1 MSRDRSTQMRLV
13 RLGQILKI
21 FMEREKVSTTWLSQS
36 FQMTPRTIQRDIILL
51 KGAGFPLRELSRG
64 YYQID
69 KTLFKNFEVFDETE
83 LALVIAIKNL
93 VGQLGEPFQQ
103 AADDIFNK
111 LYEDVTTSPVFIK
124 IDDSVILDKRMFNRI
139 IKTIREKRQGT
150 FQYEVF
156 SPYEVNIE
164 PYRVCFFDGFWYL
177 VGKDLCDEKFKR
189 YALDKIKDFKPLSKN
204 FRCVPAQVD
213 KMLKESA
220 NIWFSSEKNIEV
232 IIEVDA
238 SCGTYFRRRKFYPY
252 QEIKEKRADGT
263 IVVSFKV
270 GSLEE
275 IINTLKAW
283 LPHIRIIQPKEL
295 KKVLISN
302 MKIWMKWQKELERG
316 IENN

>member
-1 MSRDRSTQMRLV
+1 MKGLNDKGRSHYLREVIFLLEEGRGQRMSRDRSTQMRLV

-51 KGAGFPLRELSRG
+51 KEAGFPLRELSRG

-139 IKTIREKRQGT
+139 IKTIREKHQGT

-156 SPYEVNIE
+156 SDILIPV
-164 PYRVCFFDGFWYL
+164 V
-177 VGKDLCDEKFKR
+177 
-189 YALDKIKDFKPLSKN
+189 PL
-204 FRCVPAQVD
+204 
-213 KMLKESA
+213 
-220 NIWFSSEKNIEV
+220 
-232 IIEVDA
+232 
-238 SCGTYFRRRKFYPY
+238 
-252 QEIKEKRADGT
+252 KRAHF
-263 IVVSFKV
+263 IVNFKA
-270 GSLEE
+270 L
-275 IINTLKAW
+275 LKAQEF
-283 LPHIRIIQPKEL
+283 IQNK
-295 KKVLISN
+295 N
-302 MKIWMKWQKELERG
+302 
-316 IENN
+316 

>member
-1 MSRDRSTQMRLV
+1 MRRDRSTQMRLV
-13 RLGQILKI
+13 RLGQILKL

-51 KGAGFPLRELSRG
+51 KEADFPLRELSRG

-111 LYEDVTTSPVFIK
+111 LYEDVTTSPIFIK
-124 IDDSVILDKRMFNRI
+124 IDDSVILDKHMFNRI
-139 IKTIREKRQGT
+139 IKAIREKRHGA

-189 YALDKIKDFKPLSKN
+189 YALDKIKDFKPLNKN

-232 IIEVDA
+232 IIEVDK
-238 SCGTYFRRRKFYPY
+238 SCATYFRRRKFYPH
-252 QEIKEKRADGT
+252 QEIKKERADGT

-270 GSLEE
+270 GRLEE
-275 IINTLKAW
+275 IINTLKVW
-283 LPHIRIIQPKEL
+283 LPYIRIIQPEEL
-295 KKVLISN
+295 KVVLMDN
-302 MKIWMKWQKELERG
+302 MKKWMKWQKELQRG
-316 IENN
+316 IENK

>member
-1 MSRDRSTQMRLV
+1 MRRDRSTQMRLV
-13 RLGQILKI
+13 RLGQILKL

-51 KGAGFPLRELSRG
+51 KEADFPLRELSRG

-124 IDDSVILDKRMFNRI
+124 IDDSVILDKHMFNRI
-139 IKTIREKRQGT
+139 IKSIREKRHGA

-177 VGKDLCDEKFKR
+177 VGKDLCCNV
-189 YALDKIKDFKPLSKN
+189 A
-204 FRCVPAQVD
+204 
-213 KMLKESA
+213 
-220 NIWFSSEKNIEV
+220 
-232 IIEVDA
+232 
-238 SCGTYFRRRKFYPY
+238 
-252 QEIKEKRADGT
+252 
-263 IVVSFKV
+263 
-270 GSLEE
+270 
-275 IINTLKAW
+275 
-283 LPHIRIIQPKEL
+283 H
-295 KKVLISN
+295 
-302 MKIWMKWQKELERG
+302 
-316 IENN
+316 